1 MRIVVTDACIFIDLM
16 ELQLA
21 AEFFGLTLEIHTTV
35 DVINELYSQQQDI
48 LRAYEQSGKLV
59 IHILSPS
66 ENIAL
71 AAEDFP
77 KALSAADRS
86 VIYVA
91 RKLNA
96 TVLSSDKPVRNHA
109 KRLAIEYHGM
119 IWIFDQLVEQGLLP
133 KMVAVD
139 KMKKLIVSNL
149 IYKGNETM
157 MKEMENRIKAW
168 AS

>member
-16 ELQLA
+16 ELQLT
-21 AEFFGLTLEIHTTV
+21 AEFFGLTLEIHTTF

-48 LRAYEQSGKLV
+48 LRTYEQSGKLV
-59 IHILSPS
+59 IHILSHS

-71 AAEDFP
+71 ADEDFP

-86 VIYVA
+86 VIYIA
-91 RKLNA
+91 HKLNA
-96 TVLSSDKPVRNHA
+96 MVLSSDKPVRNHA

-139 KMKKLIVSNL
+139 RMKKLIVSNL

-157 MKEMENRIKAW
+157 MKEIENRIKAW